1 MKISFTG
8 APEYMDRNV
17 GYGEASNHI
26 FNSFNNLGIECLVK
40 SKEPNIGIS
49 FIQPLQYT
57 FAKDQYK
64 IGYTPWEST
73 ELLWGWDNVIN
84 NVIDELWTTSEWNRE
99 IFSKHT
105 DKPIFV
111 YEHGV
116 DDSWIPKKREFNKSR
131 PFRFLHVGEP
141 ASRKDAQMVVDA
153 FVSLYGDDPRYEL
166 IIKCSRLNTTRIFD
180 KDTGM
185 VKGSPD
191 ANYKNIKIIESSL
204 TVEQMHGLYDLC
216 DVFVYPSWGEGFG
229 FNPLQAMASGMPTIC
244 TSGWAQ
250 YKKYIT
256 MPLDSVWAESPWA
269 ELHPG
274 LLLKPNYAQLKYFMQ
289 DVVSD
294 FDHYAAIAYQ
304 NSFLIHK
311 DYNWNKVSKPAVERL
326 KKIQSDHF

>member
-26 FNSFNNLGIECLVK
+26 LNSFKDLGVECLIK

-57 FAKDQYK
+57 FAKNQYK

-84 NVIDELWTTSEWNRE
+84 NVIDELWTTSEWNKE

-153 FVSLYGDDPRYEL
+153 FVNLYGNNPEYEL
-166 IIKCSRLNTTRIFD
+166 IIKCSRLNTTRVFD
-180 KDTGM
+180 KDTGII
-185 VKGSPD
+185 KGSPD
-191 ANYKNIKIIESSL
+191 AHYKNIKIIESSL
-204 TVEQMHGLYDLC
+204 SVEQMHGLYDLC

-244 TSGWAQ
+244 TAGWAQ

-256 MPLDSVWAESPWA
+256 MPLDSVWTESPWS

-274 LLLKPNYAQLKYFMQ
+274 LLLKPDYAQLKHFMK

-326 KKIQSDHF
+326 KKIQFDHF